1 MNPRNYP
8 GRQPGLLERTPAVS
22 LEPELRRAVLPALQA
37 LLTAVLR
44 QPSAKPR
51 PGAGHDKT

>member
-1 MNPRNYP
+1 MNRRNYP
-8 GRQPGLLERTPAVS
+8 GRQPGLLERTLAVS

-37 LLTAVLR
+37 LLAAVLR

-51 PGAGHDKT
+51 PGARNDKT

>member
-1 MNPRNYP
+1 MNPHNYP
-8 GRQPGLLERTPAVS
+8 GRQLGLLERTPAS